1 MATNIGTNPDSLRW
15 QPPTE
20 NTDGTPVKGPLSY
33 NLYRGDAEPPDT
45 LYFVIVG
52 ELQQDGTY
60 IAPVENFPEG
70 EHFIALT
77 AVDAD
82 GDESDLSNV
91 LQFRIGVAPRPPVL
105 IV

>member
-1 MATNIGTNPDSLRW
+1 MVNYRLKLADAYR
-15 QPPTE
+15 
-20 NTDGTPVKGPLSY
+20 DGLDKRPEV
-33 NLYRGDAEPPDT
+33 
-45 LYFVIVG
+45 VG

-60 IAPVENFPEG
+60 VAPVENFPEG
-70 EHFIALT
+70 QHFIALT

-82 GDESDLSNV
+82 GDESELSNV